1 MINFEQDKK
10 ELKNVFE
17 ALNNSAVNLQ
27 GFLNSFMAT
36 TKLTPE
42 QEMQVEKAKQVNLES
57 LKTLQEQ
64 KNKIQNDFNKQ
75 S

>member
-1 MINFEQDKK
+1 MIGFEQDKK

-27 GFLNSFMAT
+27 SFWSSYIST

-42 QEMQVEKAKQVNLES
+42 QRAEIEKAQKTNLEN
-57 LKTLQEQ
+57 LTKLQEQ
-64 KNKIQNDFNKQ
+64 KNKMRNDFNKQ